1 MGGKRARRRQVFA
14 GRGAGDAADERQK
27 LAVVRHKA
35 QHGIAVFL
43 ILENDGQD
51 RTDDGRF
58 FSHVCL
64 LK

>member
-1 MGGKRARRRQVFA
+1 MPVAVRFSP
-14 GRGAGDAADERQK
+14 GAAQERQK

-43 ILENDGQD
+43 ILENDGHD
-51 RTDDGRF
+51 RADDRRF